1 MRGRG
6 SAGRFGRRQFLR
18 LSAGA
23 LGAAGLSTPTPSHA
37 QASKSDTLFVAMAG
51 SPIPLDPATT
61 LGFSWALLFQLV
73 YNPLYSWDQNGK
85 LYPDLAAGFPQISAD
100 GRVYVVKIKQGVKFH
115 NGRDVTAEDVK
126 YSIERATKPAT
137 GSWASGFITNLVGVE
152 EVAAGKA
159 NEISG
164 IKVVDAHTVQFTLKS
179 PQAVFI
185 QNLGLTPHAVV
196 PREEVEKWGDQ
207 FGLHPVGT
215 GPYRIAQWQPDVSL
229 VAERHP
235 HFHESGKPAVLRLSF
250 KLRTEPDVA
259 FLQLQRG
266 EVDLLWDGIPE
277 GAISE
282 VVKPAWADRYAKTS
296 GVTANLLW
304 LNTKW
309 PGLEDKRVR
318 QAIALAVNRQRLLE
332 LNFGRGSIPN
342 DIWQPKVL
350 GYKADRPPLR
360 YAPSE
365 AKQLLDKAG
374 LPRDFRMKIAFRGA
388 GAQQGSLFGRI
399 VASLQQDLQQVGI
412 SADAVPVDPSNWPRA
427 LKDPKFTSSYLG
439 EWTPDYPDP
448 YDVYFFAFSCSGA
461 QSGTNRTFYCNNKLE
476 SLVTEAERQP
486 GVSDPRRIKLY
497 QQVGDVLLDDVPAT
511 TLTYTVYDTVHSA
524 RIRNFAM
531 HPLWFYSFK
540 DYRLGG

>member
-1 MRGRG
+1 MP
-6 SAGRFGRRQFLR
+6 R
-18 LSAGA
+18 L
-23 LGAAGLSTPTPSHA
+23 
-37 QASKSDTLFVAMAG
+37 
-51 SPIPLDPATT
+51 
-61 LGFSWALLFQLV
+61 
-73 YNPLYSWDQNGK
+73 
-85 LYPDLAAGFPQISAD
+85 SAD
-100 GRVYVVKIKQGVKFH
+100 GRVYTIQLRRGVKFH
-115 NGRDVTAEDVK
+115 NGRDVTAGDVK

-137 GSWASGFITNLVGVE
+137 GSWASGYITNLVGVE

-159 NEISG
+159 ADIGG
-164 IKVVDAHTVQFTLKS
+164 IKVLDNYTLQFTLKS

-196 PREEVEKWGDQ
+196 PREEVEKWGDK

-215 GPYRIAQWQPDVSL
+215 GPYKITDWEPDVRL
-229 VAERHP
+229 VAERHTQY
-235 HFHESGKPAVLRLSF
+235 HEAGKPAIPRVSF

-277 GAISE
+277 GSISE
-282 VVKPAWADRYAKTS
+282 VVKPAWANRYAKTS

-304 LNTKW
+304 MNTKW

-318 QAIALAVNRQRLLE
+318 QAIALAIDRQRLLG
-332 LNFGRGSIPN
+332 LNFNRGALPN
-342 DIWQPKVL
+342 DIWQPKVP
-350 GYKADRPPLR
+350 GYKASRPALR
-360 YAPSE
+360 HAPDE

-374 LPRDFRMKIAFRGA
+374 LPRDFRLKIAFRGA

-412 SADAVPVDPSNWPRA
+412 AADAVPVDPSNWPRA

-461 QSGTNRTFYCNNKLE
+461 QSGTNRTFYCNDKLE
-476 SLVTEAERQP
+476 ALVTEAERQP
-486 GVSDPRRIKLY
+486 GVLDPRRINLY
-497 QQVGDVLLDDVPAT
+497 QQVGDVLLEDVPAT

-524 RIRNFAM
+524 RIQNFAM

-540 DYRLGG
+540 DYRLT